1 VTAVPTG
8 VLTVVR
14 TSAPRP
20 DDLAAMRALL
30 RPQFLAEAGWDPD
43 DQVLAPPRDHPLL
56 GLRKCVVV
64 DCHAGVRG
72 PAVQLCKTCEE
83 RHNRLGKPPID
94 DFAATV
100 SGKHNAGERRCV
112 VGCTRPARVRE
123 GLCTSHAQHRR
134 KHPDLSLTQWLALPG
149 IVVLPSFGQCVVA
162 SCIRLTRT
170 GEGLCGPHIR
180 RWQDHRRAHPAARQG
195 VWLRTA
201 DPIGLDHIVIFK
213 GLPERLQVE
222 LLLGL
227 QTRTDAGIRTFLTV
241 LRYLVALARR
251 RRAASISDLAAAPI
265 SRTRNDVSAM
275 VRLIARDLRRVL
287 TTPETE
293 QTKDIWDLAVWGLNG
308 ALDFT
313 QVSQPWLRQAAQM
326 WALED
331 LPLHRG
337 RQASATARTTLTTLG
352 RLSQTLRL
360 SREDAGDD
368 PAALGRR
375 DIVAFLNRL
384 AHLQHTGQLSEYN
397 RLHTIRRIR
406 RFFDDIRTFGLTRPG
421 QPLAGLPV
429 DFALRQSD
437 LPREA
442 DPDRRGRDLP
452 TTVLRELSDNLHRL
466 EDRSGIGDR
475 RIVELLIDTGRR
487 PNEICRLRWDCLDR
501 DPSGKPVLVYTDFKN
516 NRPDQRLPIA
526 EATSQIILAQKDLVR
541 ARFPDTPIGD
551 LALFPR
557 DRTNP
562 RGTKTAKE
570 AAFAH
575 GHRWWVEMI
584 AAELVDADGQPFD
597 PAVVTPYA
605 YRHSYAQRHAD
616 QGIAP
621 DVLRDLMGHKSMQT
635 TQSYYRVTETRVR
648 GAIDRVAR
656 HQFDG
661 HGRRVFQGIA
671 ALLAD
676 EHVRMRV
683 GQVAVPFGICTEP
696 SNVKASGQA
705 CPYKFTCL
713 GCGHFRSDVSYLPEL
728 KSYLQQLLADRER
741 LRAATDIDAWVRDH
755 LMPPDEEISQLRAL
769 IHRIEDNLDA
779 LSAEDRQQISDAITV
794 VRKARQTV
802 TIGMPTVRPPKAVG
816 E

>member
-1 VTAVPTG
+1 VTAA
-8 VLTVVR
+8 LSVVR
-14 TSAPRP
+14 SPVARP
-20 DDLAAMRALL
+20 DELAAMRALL
-30 RPQFLAEAGWDPD
+30 RTQFLTDVGWDPD
-43 DQVLAPPRDHPLL
+43 THVLAPPRDHPLL

-64 DCHAGVRG
+64 DCYAGVRG

-83 RHNRLGKPPID
+83 RHNRLGKPPLQE
-94 DFAATV
+94 FAATV
-100 SGKHNAGERRCV
+100 SGKHNAGERRCQ
-112 VGCTRPARVRE
+112 VGCTRPASTRE
-123 GLCTSHAQHRR
+123 GLCLSHHQHRR
-134 KHPDLSLTQWLALPG
+134 KHPELTLAQWLTQPG
-149 IVVLPSFGQCVVA
+149 IAPLPSFGPCVVA
-162 SCIRLTRT
+162 SCVRLAATT
-170 GEGLCGPHIR
+170 EGLCAPHRR
-180 RWQDHRRAHPAARQG
+180 RWSDYRREHPRARHG
-195 VWLRTA
+195 VWVRTA
-201 DPIGLDHIVIFK
+201 EPIGLDHLVILK

-222 LLLGL
+222 LLLAL
-227 QTRTDAGIRTFLTV
+227 QTRTDAGVKTFLTV
-241 LRYLVALARR
+241 LRYLVTLARR
-251 RRAASISDLAAAPI
+251 RRTGSLDDLLDVPI
-265 SRTRNDVSAM
+265 SSTRNDVSAM
-275 VRLIARDLRRVL
+275 LRLFARDVRRVL
-287 TTPETE
+287 STPDAE
-293 QTKDIWDLAVWGLNG
+293 QGKDVWDLAIWGLHGN
-308 ALDFT
+308 LDFT
-313 QVSQPWLRQAAQM
+313 QISQPWLRQVAKM

-337 RQASATARTTLTTLG
+337 RQASATGRGTLTTLA

-397 RLHTIRRIR
+397 RLHTIRRVR
-406 RFFDDIRTFGLTRPG
+406 RFLDDIRTFGLTRPG
-421 QPLAGLPV
+421 QLLAGLPA
-429 DFALRQSD
+429 DFTLRQGD
-437 LPREA
+437 IPQEA
-442 DPDRRGRDLP
+442 DNDRRGRDLP
-452 TTVLRELSDNLHRL
+452 TTVLRALSDNLHLL
-466 EDRSGIGDR
+466 EERSGIGDR

-487 PNEICRLRWDCLDR
+487 PNEICRLRWDCLER
-501 DPSGKPVLVYTDFKN
+501 DPGGKPVLVYTDFKN

-526 EATSQIILAQKDLVR
+526 EATSQVILAQKNLVR
-541 ARFPDTPIGD
+541 SCFPATPIGE

-557 DRTNP
+557 DKTNP

-570 AAFAH
+570 EVFAH
-575 GHRWWVEMI
+575 GHRCWVELI
-584 AAELVDADGQPFD
+584 TAELVDADGQPFD
-597 PAVVTPYA
+597 PAVVTAYA

-635 TQSYYRVTETRVR
+635 TLSYYRVTETRVR

-671 ALLAD
+671 TLLAD
-676 EHVRMRV
+676 EHARMRV

-696 SNVKASGQA
+696 SNVKAGGQA

-741 LRAATDIDAWVRDH
+741 LRAATDIDDWAREH
-755 LMPPDEEISQLRAL
+755 LMPPDEEVSQLRAL

-802 TIGMPTVRPPKAVG
+802 TIGMPTVRPPKAA
-816 E
+816 ET